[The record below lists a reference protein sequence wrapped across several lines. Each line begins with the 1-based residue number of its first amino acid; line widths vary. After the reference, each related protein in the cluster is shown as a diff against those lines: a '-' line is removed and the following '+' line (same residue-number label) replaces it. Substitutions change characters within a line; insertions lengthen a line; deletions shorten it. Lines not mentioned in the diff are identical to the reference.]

1 MNPST
6 GPSSRPWT
14 STDAPG
20 GVRLSAPATARN
32 RDPILAVLREHLPA
46 RGTVLEVA
54 SGSGEHACHF
64 AAHLP
69 ALSWQPSDPDPR
81 ARASIDAWVREA
93 ALSNVPPAL
102 ALDVLSTDWPS
113 LAADALVCINM
124 IHIAPARATPAL
136 FAHAARVLDDGAPL
150 VLYGPFRRRGR
161 PLEPGNAAFD
171 SDLRSRDPDWGLRE
185 LEDVHATAAAAGFE
199 PVAVVEMPANN
210 LSVVFR
216 RRRSLPVPADTS
228 TEVR

>member
-1 MNPST
+1 VTAST

-14 STDAPG
+14 SADAPG

-69 ALSWQPSDPDPR
+69 ALTWQPSDPDPQ
-81 ARASIDAWVREA
+81 ARASIDAWASEA
-93 ALSNVPPAL
+93 ALSNVRPAL
-102 ALDVLSTDWPS
+102 PLDVLSAAWPP
-113 LAADALVCINM
+113 LAAEALVCINM

-136 FAHAARVLDDGAPL
+136 FAHAARVLSGGAPL

-171 SDLRSRDPDWGLRE
+171 ADLRSRDPDWGLRE
-185 LEDVHATAAAAGFE
+185 LDEVRDVADAAGFE
-199 PVAVVEMPANN
+199 LIIVVEMPANN

-216 RRRSLPVPADTS
+216 RRQSMPPVDAS
-228 TEVR
+228 TEGR